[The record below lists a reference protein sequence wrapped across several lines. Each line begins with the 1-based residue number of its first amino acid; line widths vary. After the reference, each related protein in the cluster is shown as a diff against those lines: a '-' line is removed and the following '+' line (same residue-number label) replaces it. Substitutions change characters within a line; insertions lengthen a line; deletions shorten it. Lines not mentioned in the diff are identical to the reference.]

1 MSFLNPEIKF
11 CAEKERKTI
20 PETLLDFLRSLNG
33 LTVFDIDGED
43 TSRCRVV
50 TTLIHGNEPSG
61 LIACHLWLK
70 SLLVPATN
78 LRIIICNPE
87 AAKTKPFF
95 TNRYV
100 EHSEDL
106 NRFFGNINIHTN
118 QTVLS
123 VRERANKITQLI
135 NDISPEAVVDL
146 HNTSGVSPA
155 FAVSVSENRKY
166 LKLAELF
173 TNRLILTE
181 LHVGAIMEQEFN
193 APIVTIECGG
203 ANDNS
208 SHQVASN
215 GLHKF
220 FSQSNLFDSVSTA
233 VDILRKPIRIE
244 LSDDASV
251 GFSNHRLATTDITLR
266 SDIESL
272 NQDLT
277 PQDEFIGWCAPNQAL
292 LFEAI
297 DIDGSNKID
306 ELFENRNGCLFT
318 RKQMQLFMV
327 TTVPEIA
334 TRDCLF
340 YTTLSA

>member
-1 MSFLNPEIKF
+1 M
-11 CAEKERKTI
+11 
-20 PETLLDFLRSLNG
+20 
-33 LTVFDIDGED
+33 
-43 TSRCRVV
+43 
-50 TTLIHGNEPSG
+50 
-61 LIACHLWLK
+61 
-70 SLLVPATN
+70 
-78 LRIIICNPE
+78 
-87 AAKTKPFF
+87 
-95 TNRYV
+95 
-100 EHSEDL
+100 
-106 NRFFGNINIHTN
+106 
-118 QTVLS
+118 
-123 VRERANKITQLI
+123 
-135 NDISPEAVVDL
+135 
-146 HNTSGVSPA
+146 
-155 FAVSVSENRKY
+155 
-166 LKLAELF
+166 
-173 TNRLILTE
+173 
-181 LHVGAIMEQEFN
+181 
-193 APIVTIECGG
+193 
-203 ANDNS
+203 
-208 SHQVASN
+208 
-215 GLHKF
+215 
-220 FSQSNLFDSVSTA
+220 FDSVSTA